1 MKRNREN
8 QRKVR
13 ERKKAAVAAASFNQ
27 PTTQNENQYLTSSS
41 AGRPKSIDED
51 NLIRTKPDLALVG
64 SSAELRRHTKVMNSC
79 KSLDD
84 LTVKL
89 KDLGFNLSRSFVYL
103 CLLPRRINIL
113 EKKRHKK
120 VANVK
125 SCRAMPMQRVKNPE
139 RWFPLFTIHYVE
151 DLAVLMGRENVAI
164 LGKDDKALILLGIT
178 VAKK

>member
-64 SSAELRRHTKVMNSC
+64 SSAELRRHTKVINSC

-89 KDLGFNLSRSFVYL
+89 KDLGFNLSQSFVYL
-103 CLLPRRINIL
+103 PRQINIL

-125 SCRAMPMQRVKNPE
+125 SCRAMPMQRVKNPD
-139 RWFPLFTIHYVE
+139 RWLPLFTIHYVE

-164 LGKDDKALILLGIT
+164 LGKDDKALILLGTT
-178 VAKK
+178 VANK